1 MFILFFLA
9 CVLPT
14 QTTSDD
20 TNKHS
25 GSGYDESAEAPA

>member
-1 MFILFFLA
+1 MFLLFFLA

-14 QTTSDD
+14 QSTSDD

-25 GSGYDESAEAPA
+25 TSLEEPAAEEPA